1 MKKIKKNV
9 KGMTLIEVVVSLL
22 IVSTASLIMVQGFVT
37 VNRLFSQSNQYNET
51 TSKVRAA
58 LISDENGEVDST
70 DDVKVKCEEATAQVY
85 FYKGTSQEVFLQGSV
100 YRATSNQFSDNQLRT
115 FTSNTTL
122 KPVAPDEPSED
133 VATGLYKSYCRMM
146 EEIRDYLKEKK
157 CGSADNLNRVK
168 GYIREYLLQ
177 YTTEE
182 QLIKLGINTNTNLV
196 DKLGEVY
203 IARYYPTK
211 TEMPSITENTAKALG
226 KWNDNIYSQSK
237 NVYPGTNGENYCY
250 PTLIPTFKST
260 DSLYDI
266 FENNDAYKDKIFIAL
281 YNHNDVQ
288 LPNTIQAIYNNNSKD
303 TDEWYVYDKLDN
315 GEKNIYKRED
325 FLKNYSK
332 FSDFNSK
339 YYATRWQKI
348 SAQE

>member
-122 KPVAPDEPSED
+122 KPVAPDEPSVD

-237 NVYPGTNGENYCY
+237 NVYPGTNGENYC
-250 PTLIPTFKST
+250 
-260 DSLYDI
+260 
-266 FENNDAYKDKIFIAL
+266 
-281 YNHNDVQ
+281 
-288 LPNTIQAIYNNNSKD
+288 
-303 TDEWYVYDKLDN
+303 
-315 GEKNIYKRED
+315 
-325 FLKNYSK
+325 
-332 FSDFNSK
+332 
-339 YYATRWQKI
+339 
-348 SAQE
+348 